1 MTSFSEVKQILL
13 VECRK
18 LDHSIVVA
26 AMIHHVVSLLVSG
39 LTIDILRTFCG
50 VFMVQSVE
58 LLNLLFYCLTVFCL
72 SPKCNLSE
80 TFY

>member
-58 LLNLLFYCLTVFCL
+58 LMLRVIEFVVLLFDCILFIT
-72 SPKCNLSE
+72 KM
-80 TFY
+80 